1 MAKFTHL
8 HVHSH
13 YSLLDGLPKIHD
25 LVQAALQKKMKALA
39 LTDHGAMY
47 GAVKFYRA
55 CLKAG
60 IRPIIGLEAYVAARR
75 HSQKN
80 ARLDRK
86 RYHLVLLAQNYAGF
100 QNLLKLTSIAHLQG
114 FYYKPRIDHEL
125 LAKYSQGLICL
136 SGCLQGEIPQS
147 LLAGNLE
154 KAEKIA
160 RIYQNIFGSN
170 NFYLELQHH
179 PNIPDQ
185 ETANRALVKLA
196 KKLKLP
202 LVATNDVHYLEPEDA
217 EAQDILVAIQTKKE
231 LRDTNRL
238 SMRGENFSLKSP
250 QIMEKAFCKIPEAL
264 ESTQA
269 IVRKCN
275 LELELGRTRMP
286 QYSVP
291 EKAPPLTY
299 LKKLCLQGL
308 ESRFNIKA
316 QLKNNQIKPI
326 SAKSSPKETA
336 EIIQRLKTEL
346 QVIEKTNF
354 VSYFLIIADVVNWA
368 KAQNIAV
375 GPGRGSAAG
384 SLVSYLLNI
393 TDINPLKYGLL
404 FERFLTE
411 DRIAPPDIDI
421 DFADHR
427 REEVID
433 YISRRYGQEH
443 VAQIITF
450 GTMGARAVVR
460 DVGRAL
466 GYEYIFCDRLAKLI
480 PFGLTLDEALER
492 SWEFRQ
498 LYETDPRARKLIDLS
513 RQLEGC
519 ARHAST
525 HAAGVVITS
534 EPLAEITALQHASRN
549 DKTVV
554 TQFDMYDA
562 EELGLLKIDILG
574 LRNLSII
581 EQTLQLIKDRHNK
594 TLGINE
600 IPLDEPKTYEL
611 LRQGNTVGIFQ
622 LEGEGMRHYLKE
634 LKPTDME
641 DIIAMVS
648 LYRPGPIELIPE
660 FIARKHGQQEVKY
673 PHPDLEPVLKSTYGI
688 MIYQEQLLK
697 VAQKLA
703 GFSLA
708 EADVLRKAVGKKIR
722 SLLQEQK
729 NKFIAGC
736 LKNGYSEKLAQ
747 SVWALIEPFDRY
759 GFNAA
764 HATSYA
770 VIAVQTA
777 FLKANYPVEF
787 FTSLLNS
794 RKQDV
799 EKIAFFVE
807 DSNRNGIKV
816 LPPDINESGPDFTP
830 VSSNSIRFGLEAIK
844 NVGKNLV
851 KAIAMERK
859 KNGPFQSVADLVSRL
874 QIRDLNKK
882 SWEALIKAGALSC
895 LEERGKLL
903 GNLDK
908 ILRLA
913 SDLKK
918 AALNSQ
924 VSLFGDVDAGPVVP
938 HLNLEATDPV
948 PLRQKLVWEKELL
961 GLYISG
967 NPLKEH
973 QEILDAQTLPI
984 AQINDSPN
992 KRRRVKIG
1000 GTVEGIKKITTKN
1013 GAPMLF
1019 VKLRDLSDSVEIIV
1033 FSDVLEQDPAIWQKG
1048 RVVLAKCQLKQRNGE
1063 MTLVCEQAE
1072 GL

>member
-1 MAKFTHL
+1 
-8 HVHSH
+8 
-13 YSLLDGLPKIHD
+13 
-25 LVQAALQKKMKALA
+25 
-39 LTDHGAMY
+39 
-47 GAVKFYRA
+47 
-55 CLKAG
+55 
-60 IRPIIGLEAYVAARR
+60 
-75 HSQKN
+75 
-80 ARLDRK
+80 
-86 RYHLVLLAQNYAGF
+86 
-100 QNLLKLTSIAHLQG
+100 
-114 FYYKPRIDHEL
+114 
-125 LAKYSQGLICL
+125 
-136 SGCLQGEIPQS
+136 
-147 LLAGNLE
+147 
-154 KAEKIA
+154 
-160 RIYQNIFGSN
+160 
-170 NFYLELQHH
+170 
-179 PNIPDQ
+179 
-185 ETANRALVKLA
+185 
-196 KKLKLP
+196 
-202 LVATNDVHYLEPEDA
+202 
-217 EAQDILVAIQTKKE
+217 
-231 LRDTNRL
+231 
-238 SMRGENFSLKSP
+238 
-250 QIMEKAFCKIPEAL
+250 
-264 ESTQA
+264 
-269 IVRKCN
+269 
-275 LELELGRTRMP
+275 
-286 QYSVP
+286 
-291 EKAPPLTY
+291 
-299 LKKLCLQGL
+299 
-308 ESRFNIKA
+308 
-316 QLKNNQIKPI
+316 
-326 SAKSSPKETA
+326 
-336 EIIQRLKTEL
+336 
-346 QVIEKTNF
+346 
-354 VSYFLIIADVVNWA
+354 
-368 KAQNIAV
+368 
-375 GPGRGSAAG
+375 
-384 SLVSYLLNI
+384 
-393 TDINPLKYGLL
+393 
-404 FERFLTE
+404 
-411 DRIAPPDIDI
+411 
-421 DFADHR
+421 
-427 REEVID
+427 
-433 YISRRYGQEH
+433 
-443 VAQIITF
+443 
-450 GTMGARAVVR
+450 
-460 DVGRAL
+460 
-466 GYEYIFCDRLAKLI
+466 
-480 PFGLTLDEALER
+480 
-492 SWEFRQ
+492 
-498 LYETDPRARKLIDLS
+498 
-513 RQLEGC
+513 
-519 ARHAST
+519 
-525 HAAGVVITS
+525 
-534 EPLAEITALQHASRN
+534 
-549 DKTVV
+549 
-554 TQFDMYDA
+554 MYDA

-581 EQTLQLIKDRHNK
+581 EQTLQSIKDQHNK
-594 TLGINE
+594 VLEINE

-634 LKPTDME
+634 LKPTDIE
-641 DIIAMVS
+641 DIIAMVA

-673 PHPDLEPVLKSTYGI
+673 PHPDLEPALKNTYGI

-722 SLLQEQK
+722 KLLREQK

-736 LKNGYSEKLAQ
+736 LKSGYPEKLAQ

-807 DSNRNGIKV
+807 DAYRNGIKV

-830 VSSNSIRFGLEAIK
+830 VSSSSILEAIK

-851 KAIAMERK
+851 KAVASERE

-908 ILRLA
+908 ILKLA

-924 VSLFGDVDAGPVVP
+924 VSLFGEADAGPAVP
-938 HLNLEATDPV
+938 QLNLEATEPV

-973 QEILDAQTLPI
+973 QEILKAQTLPI
-984 AQINDSPN
+984 AQINGNRSE
-992 KRRRVKIG
+992 RRVKIG

-1063 MTLVCEQAE
+1063 VTLVCEQAE